1 MKLNI
6 KLPSIF
12 AIFAL
17 RVIEI
22 WEALLSSASLNCCD
36 DHVIR
41 FDSISFVQHVP
52 PDDDDDE
59 GQIDSGTP
67 EKIR

>member
-1 MKLNI
+1 M
-6 KLPSIF
+6 
-12 AIFAL
+12 
-17 RVIEI
+17 
-22 WEALLSSASLNCCD
+22 SSASLNCCD
-36 DHVIR
+36 DQVIR